1 MSVDYEKL
9 IDLMNLAG
17 KLKRLKRTGWIE
29 TGISNPES
37 VSDHTYRVTLL
48 AMILSDLKNLDTE
61 KVLKMSMIHDLP
73 ESIIGDLTPDQKE
86 ENHQSTEDRAM
97 MEILSLIPPQS
108 RKEYAII
115 WREYQEMT
123 SDEAELVYAADK
135 LEMILQAHEYSSEK
149 IGLSKIQNFFE
160 TQVPEEYEFFRKAII
175 GRFHLDK

>member
-9 IDLMNLAG
+9 IDLMSLAG

-29 TGISNPES
+29 TGIPDPES

-73 ESIIGDLTPDQKE
+73 ESIIGDLTPDQKK

-97 MEILSLIPPQS
+97 M
-108 RKEYAII
+108 
-115 WREYQEMT
+115 
-123 SDEAELVYAADK
+123 
-135 LEMILQAHEYSSEK
+135 
-149 IGLSKIQNFFE
+149 
-160 TQVPEEYEFFRKAII
+160 
-175 GRFHLDK
+175 